1 MNLVN
6 QDLKKREEEVD
17 AWTTWDTKLII
28 KIKIKMHEDPR
39 TKMHGLKCAFC
50 TSILSGELRAS
61 RTLVSFFVGRHST
74 ETKPTTMYD
83 GAIKELCY

>member
-39 TKMHGLKCAFC
+39 TKMHGLKCALYVDF
-50 TSILSGELRAS
+50 EWRA
-61 RTLVSFFVGRHST
+61 
-74 ETKPTTMYD
+74 
-83 GAIKELCY
+83 ACIKNFGQVFRWASLNGN